1 MATTAMSTVRGALSG
16 ITDNDAYQ
24 AGQHLGEATFDAV
37 GERLSGDADADAED
51 RFQVLDETGHVVETT
66 TREQYKEQGLSKAS
80 IMGTVRVLGGGM
92 IGIAVLV
99 IVLNEMFTLEAI
111 SNSTG
116 PFAGV
121 IDSLE
126 STGGAALG
134 LLVIG
139 FLVLAANRIMSF
151 FGGGGF

>member
-1 MATTAMSTVRGALSG
+1 MALAAMSKARGALNRV
-16 ITDNDAYQ
+16 TTHDAYQ
-24 AGQHLGEATFDAV
+24 EGQRLGEATFD
-37 GERLSGDADADAED
+37 RIED
-51 RFQVLDETGHVVETT
+51 EVTPDDDHRFQVIDEKGNVIERT
-66 TREQYKEQGLSKAS
+66 TREQFAAEGLSTAS
-80 IMGTVRVLGGGM
+80 IMRTVRVLGGGM

-111 SNSTG
+111 DDSSG
-116 PFAGV
+116 PFADV

-139 FLVLAANRIMSF
+139 FLVLAANRIMGY
-151 FGGGGF
+151 FGGSF

>member
-1 MATTAMSTVRGALSG
+1 MASQATPQALDVGA
-16 ITDNDAYQ
+16 
-24 AGQHLGEATFDAV
+24 DAV
-37 GERLSGDADADAED
+37 DRLAS
-51 RFQVLDETGHVVETT
+51 RT
-66 TREQYKEQGLSKAS
+66 GLSTAR
-80 IMGTVRVLGGGM
+80 IMNTVRVLGGGM

-99 IVLNEMFTLEAI
+99 IVLNEMFTLDAI

-116 PFAGV
+116 PFASV

-139 FLVLAANRIMSF
+139 FLVLAANRIMAF